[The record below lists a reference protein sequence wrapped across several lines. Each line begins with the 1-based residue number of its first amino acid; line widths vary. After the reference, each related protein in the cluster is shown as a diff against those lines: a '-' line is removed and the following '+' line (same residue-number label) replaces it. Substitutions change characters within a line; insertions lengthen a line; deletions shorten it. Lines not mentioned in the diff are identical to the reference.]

1 MKATTLQPDT
11 AFTRLLAQVQAGDED
26 AARQVC
32 ERYGPHIIRAVRR
45 RLHARLRSK
54 FDSTDFSQDVWASF
68 FTKVV
73 EKCDLDNPEDLI
85 RLLTAM
91 ARNKVLLALRARTR
105 RQKRDIQREVSLE
118 DKPGGGSKLAAVQQT
133 PSQIAMGEEAWHQLL
148 AKQPPVTRRILLLL
162 RRGYSHERIAAELG
176 ISLRTVQRLLRTL
189 ST

>member
-1 MKATTLQPDT
+1 MKATTLQPDS

-105 RQKRDIQREVSLE
+105 RQKRDIHREVSLE
-118 DKPGGGSKLAAVQQT
+118 DKPGGSKLAGAQQT

-162 RRGYSHERIAAELG
+162 RRGTSHERIAAELG